1 MCSSDLAAPDP
12 LGKRRE
18 AVTTT
23 LSWLADGRLGE
34 TPERAG
40 LRAWKLLAHAQTD
53 GYLDEA
59 ILLVLLDKELLPELK
74 LRQASQMERLT
85 GFVASQIAPVPI
97 PR

>member
-1 MCSSDLAAPDP
+1 MCSSDL
-12 LGKRRE
+12 
-18 AVTTT
+18 
-23 LSWLADGRLGE
+23 
-34 TPERAG
+34 
-40 LRAWKLLAHAQTD
+40 
-53 GYLDEA
+53 EA